1 MSLVPY
7 DDRDGWIWL
16 DGAFVPWREAKVH
29 VLTHALHYASAVFEG
44 ARMYNGVIYKLREHS
59 ERLHRSANILDFEVP
74 YSVDELNRACM
85 ETAEKMGL
93 EDCYLRPIAWR
104 GPEQIGVSAQATQIH
119 VAVAAWDWPS
129 YFNPEERA
137 RGIRLT
143 HAKYSRPAPNTAPTA
158 SKAAGLYMICTIS
171 KHAAEKDG
179 YADALMLDYRGYL
192 AESTGAN
199 LFLVRDGAIHTPT
212 PDCFLNGLTRQSVIA
227 LAKSK
232 GIAVIERHIKPEELP
247 TFSEVFL
254 TGSAAEVTPVS
265 EIAEHRFKPGDITLD
280 LMDDYSRMVRG
291 ERELVMI

>member
-16 DGAFVPWREAKVH
+16 DGEFVPWREAKVH

-44 ARMYNGVIYKLREHS
+44 ARMYNGAIYKLQEHS
-59 ERLHRSANILDFEVP
+59 ERLHRSANILDFEIP
-74 YSVDELNRACM
+74 YSVEELNRACK
-85 ETAEKMGL
+85 ETTEKMGL

-104 GPEQIGVSAQATQIH
+104 GPEQIGVAAQATKIH
-119 VAVAAWDWPS
+119 VAIAAWDWPS
-129 YFNPEERA
+129 YFNPEERK

-143 HAKYSRPAPNTAPTA
+143 RAKYSRPAPFTAPTQ

-171 KHAAEKDG
+171 KHAAEKEG
-179 YADALMLDYRGYL
+179 YADALMLDWRGYV

-199 LFLVRDGAIHTPT
+199 IFLVKDGAIHTPT

-227 LAKSK
+227 LARRK
-232 GIAVIERHIKPEELP
+232 GVEVIERHIHPDELP
-247 TFSEVFL
+247 TFNEVFL

-265 EIAEHRFKPGDITLD
+265 EIAEHRFKPGNITLD
-280 LMDDYSRMVRG
+280 LMEEYSQMVRG
-291 ERELVMI
+291 EVAPVAL